1 MNLNSVCGNILLVIK
16 CYKVKNKNGNIL
28 LSQIFFYINWT
39 VLFFNEGGYVFV
51 KPMRDRNCV
60 TMLDPIYLKYGDGLT
75 AVLSL
80 GSLLIDLV
88 LVPGTLVGL
97 GTVSV

>member
-1 MNLNSVCGNILLVIK
+1 M
-16 CYKVKNKNGNIL
+16 
-28 LSQIFFYINWT
+28 
-39 VLFFNEGGYVFV
+39 FV

-60 TMLDPIYLKYGDGLT
+60 TMLDPVYLKYGEGLT